1 MHFLN
6 NVVPTGSEGAAQESS
21 SVPGPAAAR
30 GTHALALPV
39 LTCYNLASRGLLGK
53 VVAAQHFL

>member
-1 MHFLN
+1 M
-6 NVVPTGSEGAAQESS
+6 PAGGEGAARESR

-30 GTHALALPV
+30 STHALALPV